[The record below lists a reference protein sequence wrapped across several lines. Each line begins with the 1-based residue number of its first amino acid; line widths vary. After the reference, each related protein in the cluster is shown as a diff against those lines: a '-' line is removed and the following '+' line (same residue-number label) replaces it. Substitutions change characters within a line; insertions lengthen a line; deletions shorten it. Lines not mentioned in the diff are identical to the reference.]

1 MNNYL
6 GRIEYSV
13 SNNIY
18 FILYIPLLL
27 DTNIDLFQRL
37 TINVPMYIYFMSS
50 YIAVIELTLL
60 RIYLGF

>member
-1 MNNYL
+1 M
-6 GRIEYSV
+6 

-27 DTNIDLFQRL
+27 YTNIDLFQRL
-37 TINVPMYIYFMSS
+37 AINVPMYIYFMSS